1 MKRFLAIL
9 LIISLSTT
17 IVAQELM
24 TIGEVF
30 DFEIGDEFQTKYDI
44 MFPNADRITIID
56 KYFSV
61 NNDSVFYVQYHNSY
75 SSDLDDMYN
84 LVYHFRENT
93 DTITYTNLNNSI
105 TTFNEW
111 ISYDTS
117 MSYYDTINEI
127 SNQYCDMHII
137 GFNCAVG
144 FFEPISITRI
154 FGNGLGWVKNAY
166 WDFAGSSE
174 WDKLLFYYRKN
185 GISCGIPDTLFVSVS
200 EDIVNPE
207 IKIIPNPANV
217 SFRVEPGTFTY
228 KEMKIFGSNGSLI
241 RSQIVHNDNLTFDC
255 SFLDAGIYFVLLTTE
270 STSYM
275 AKLLIR

>member
-144 FFEPISITRI
+144 FFEPNSYTRI
-154 FGNGLGWVKNAY
+154 FGKGLGLVKYYYFNPAD
-166 WDFAGSSE
+166 WNELSGF
-174 WDKLLFYYRKN
+174 LFYYKKN
-185 GISCGIPDTLFVSVS
+185 GISCGEPDKLYVTV
-200 EDIVNPE
+200 EDVNTKPE
-207 IKIIPNPANV
+207 ISILPNPASDFFNV
-217 SFRVEPGTFTY
+217 ELEGFKFL
-228 KEMKIFGSNGSLI
+228 EMKLFGPTGTMI
-241 RSQIVHNDNLTFDC
+241 DSQIVYKDRPSFDC
-255 SFLDAGIYFVLLTTE
+255 SFLKTGIYYIVINTE
-270 STSYM
+270 SKSFRE
-275 AKLLIR
+275 KLLIR